1 MERLWIL
8 DFNPE
13 RWIMR
18 SVRASRTEKGRGWVV
33 VGRAVE
39 STDRQA
45 CRQAGRRGHAE
56 GIPLNERKA
65 VVVGHCPCATVETPA
80 RLSSRGQQGII
91 KIIILHCECIT
102 SVGNN

>member
-18 SVRASRTEKGRGWVV
+18 SVRASRAEKGRGWVV

-39 STDRQA
+39 SIG
-45 CRQAGRRGHAE
+45 RQAGRCGHAG

-65 VVVGHCPCATVETPA
+65 VVVGHCPRATVETPA

-91 KIIILHCECIT
+91 KIIILHCGCIT